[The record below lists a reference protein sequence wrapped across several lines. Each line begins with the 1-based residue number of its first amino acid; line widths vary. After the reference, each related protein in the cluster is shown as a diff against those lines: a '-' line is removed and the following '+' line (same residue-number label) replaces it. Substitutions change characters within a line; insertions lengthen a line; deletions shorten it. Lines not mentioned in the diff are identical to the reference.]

1 MKETDYNKDYRT
13 RENDGF
19 SHSDPLKHK
28 KKPYFLTAILIG
40 LCVLLICSLGYD
52 NIVKPYLEKRKQ
64 QTENSVA
71 SGETDINPTPVATQS
86 HRNPTAEPI
95 GNQTSNNREELTST
109 PSRTEDNSGLTTS
122 EILDRK
128 AHASVVRQAQRA
140 GVSTEGTVSEIL
152 HRIAH
157 ANAVKQAKR
166 AGVSTEGTTS
176 EILDRITHANVVK
189 RAKRAGVSTEGSTSE
204 ISERIF
210 RKNMER
216 RGY

>member
-1 MKETDYNKDYRT
+1 MRENFYNKDYRE
-13 RENDGF
+13 REDEGF
-19 SHSDPLKHK
+19 SDHGQQKPK
-28 KKPYFLTAILIG
+28 KKASFLT
-40 LCVLLICSLGYD
+40 VLLVGLLVLLVCSLSYD
-52 NIVKPYLEKRKQ
+52 NIIKPYLENRNQ
-64 QTENSVA
+64 QTENPVA
-71 SGETDINPTPVATQS
+71 SGDTDVKPIPVAPQS

-109 PSRTEDNSGLTTS
+109 PSRTENNTELTTA

-128 AHASVVRQAQRA
+128 AHASVVRLAQRA

-189 RAKRAGVSTEGSTSE
+189 RAKRAGLSTEGSTSE
-204 ISERIF
+204 ISERIM

-216 RGY
+216 MY